1 MVLVLVRV
9 IAGGHLAWLQPFR
22 ESGGC
27 ASAVTPFRHPEA
39 TLRRKLGVWFALWT
53 ATEYHGH
60 RSWPICLWRG
70 QIMQGSK
77 KDVVGSDW
85 VIQPGILPGSKNW
98 VPASVPS
105 VLWHCWLGGRKG
117 IRPVKNWAVG
127 CWRGYCLE
135 RDADLHMAQLMPLPL
150 TVSCFSKIQFGL
162 PFWYRLT
169 WVVPEKGPLNGCVCV
184 CVWRLAILTGT
195 VNR

>member
-22 ESGGC
+22 QSGGC

-39 TLRRKLGVWFALWT
+39 TLRRKLGVWFAVWT
-53 ATEYHGH
+53 ATEYPRH

-85 VIQPGILPGSKNW
+85 VIQPSILPRSKNW
-98 VPASVPS
+98 VPASAGVRAGMS
-105 VLWHCWLGGRKG
+105 TLRVAGNAVWWLVISLSGVAG
-117 IRPVKNWAVG
+117 
-127 CWRGYCLE
+127 
-135 RDADLHMAQLMPLPL
+135 LHYSCEPLYRVTNLMLL
-150 TVSCFSKIQFGL
+150 HATTKL
-162 PFWYRLT
+162 
-169 WVVPEKGPLNGCVCV
+169 
-184 CVWRLAILTGT
+184 
-195 VNR
+195 